1 MKEFDKDLEIELKYN
16 NCSRSFRYY
25 YYRIKP
31 KQLSFWDNL
40 FHNHW
45 KQLQHACGE
54 SWNPCIDPERYW
66 DYISKL
72 HTLDDVNKYLASEAT
87 KIIEYRNKLIETKLV
102 FPY

>member
-1 MKEFDKDLEIELKYN
+1 MKEFDKDLEIELKYC
-16 NCSRSFRYY
+16 NCSSSFRYY

-45 KQLQHACGE
+45 KQLQHACGDG
-54 SWNPCIDPERYW
+54 WNPCVDPERYW
-66 DYISKL
+66 EDISKL
-72 HTLDDVNKYLASEAT
+72 NTLNDVNKYLASEAT
-87 KIIEYRNKLIETKLV
+87 KIIEYRNKLMETKSV